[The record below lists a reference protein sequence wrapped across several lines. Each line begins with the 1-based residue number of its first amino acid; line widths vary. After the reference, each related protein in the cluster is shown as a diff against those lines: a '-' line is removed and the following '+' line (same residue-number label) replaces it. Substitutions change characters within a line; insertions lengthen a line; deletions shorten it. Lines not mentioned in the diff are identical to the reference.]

1 MSKSTAAG
9 RAFATYALSIGAIEL
24 LPNGRKLKSGRV
36 SPYFFNSGLFN
47 TGQAIASLG
56 AGYAGVIMEA
66 DPEVGLGPE
75 VLYGPAYKGIS
86 LVVATSMV
94 LSGEHSSYQDLGWA
108 FNRKEP
114 KDHGEGGLIVGTPL
128 ASKRVLILDD
138 VTTNGDSKREAI
150 KIIVAEGGIPV
161 GCVVAF
167 DRQERGDNLSDPRS
181 AMEILQAEI
190 GIPMLAAAT
199 LEDLIQ
205 VLEEGPD
212 FPGASET
219 LPLIIAYRD
228 QYGA

>member
-1 MSKSTAAG
+1 MNATA
-9 RAFATYALSIGAIEL
+9 RQFVRFALGIGAIEL
-24 LPNGRKLKSGRV
+24 LPKGRVLKSGRL

-47 TGQAIASLG
+47 TGQAIANLG

-108 FNRKEP
+108 FNRKEV
-114 KDHGEGGLIVGTPL
+114 KDHGEGGLIVGSSL
-128 ASKRVLILDD
+128 AGKRVFIIDD
-138 VTTNGDSKREAI
+138 VTTKGDSKREAI
-150 KIIVAEGGIPV
+150 AIIRAQGGIPI
-161 GCVVAF
+161 GCGVAF
-167 DRQERGDNLSDPRS
+167 DRQERDDLSDPRS
-181 AMEILQAEI
+181 AMQVLESEC
-190 GIPMLAAAT
+190 GIPMTAAAT

-205 VLEEGPD
+205 VLEEGPA
-212 FPGASET
+212 FPLGAET
-219 LPLIIAYRD
+219 LPLIIAYKD